1 MKTDAN
7 VVHLSKATSA
17 QSPISPVGRLP
28 VALVNVRDK
37 AAKQLKAALQKLFD
51 NADDTLFEMADR
63 ATSNAEQ
70 NTFFEAMRDLR
81 LKRKNIERGFLQK
94 VFEAFATLNQYEIG
108 KPAPLDAVS
117 FDTLSLVQDDALEE
131 SVALDT
137 MVAKV
142 VSRDG
147 TALSHLTTRFNA
159 MVSKKLDN
167 KSNPV
172 GPTSLCEFFLDAC
185 SSLGVEIKVKL
196 IILKLFEK
204 YVLSDLDQLYAE
216 ANQALIAA
224 GVLPELKSAPARRN
238 PSRSSAAASGTR
250 QDGSSD
256 LAGESADE
264 GVHEVFAALQEL
276 LSQARGSAT
285 PRRNRPADALPISS
299 DDLMRLLSHMQ
310 QRAPIQA
317 SDDFDL
323 RDQLEGLLTRASAKA
338 GKARVVGEVDEDV
351 INLVS
356 MLFEYILDDRTL
368 PDSFKALIAR
378 LQIPILK
385 VAVIDKTFFNRGS
398 HPARRLLNEIA
409 SAALGWGEQDDTQ
422 RDSLYQKIEHVVQR
436 LLNDFVDDPLIFSEL
451 LTEFLAFS
459 GDERRRSGLLEQRTR
474 DAEEGSAKAAMARRE
489 VEQALNER
497 LLGKTLPEVVVRL
510 LQEAWS
516 KVLMLTCL
524 KHGVESVE
532 WQAALATMD
541 DLVWSV
547 EVHEEPEV
555 RMRLLDMVPGMLKA
569 LREGMASAAF
579 DPFSTGEFFSQLEA
593 LHVQAFQRFK
603 RSLPKESATQD
614 AGSDQADVAV
624 INDQQRAALAEV
636 GIDLSLLESP
646 QVEAAAEPAM
656 MAVVEEI
663 ILLAPGELRAAE
675 PEASLPDDDEALL
688 QVDNLRVGSWVEF
701 QEDEEHKLRCKLAAV
716 IKPTGKYIFVNRT
729 GMKVLEKTRTG
740 LAVEFSRNAI
750 RLLNDAL
757 LFDRALESVIG
768 NLRKLKG
775 T

>member
-7 VVHLSKATSA
+7 VVHLSKVAPA

-117 FDTLSLVQDDALEE
+117 FDTLSLVQNDALEE

-142 VSRDG
+142 ISRDG

-167 KSNPV
+167 KTNPI

-216 ANQALIAA
+216 ANETLIAA
-224 GVLPELKSAPARRN
+224 GVLPELKSAPVRRN
-238 PSRSSAAASGTR
+238 PSRGSAAASGLR
-250 QDGSSD
+250 QGGSAE
-256 LAGESADE
+256 LGELSDE
-264 GVHEVFAALQEL
+264 GVEEVFGALQEL
-276 LSQARGSAT
+276 LSQARGTT
-285 PRRNRPADALPISS
+285 PPRHNRPAGALPISS
-299 DDLMRLLSHMQ
+299 TDLMRLLSHMQ
-310 QRAPIQA
+310 QRAPVQA

-409 SAALGWGEQDDTQ
+409 SAALGWVEQDDTQ

-459 GDERRRSGLLEQRTR
+459 GDERRRSDLLEQRTK

-524 KHGVESVE
+524 KHGVESAE

-555 RMRLLDMVPGMLKA
+555 RMRLLGMVPGMLKA

-603 RSLPKESATQD
+603 RSLPEENPTQD
-614 AGSDQADVAV
+614 AASDQADVAV
-624 INDQQRAALAEV
+624 INEQQIAALAEV
-636 GIDLSLLESP
+636 GIDLPLLDSSP
-646 QVEAAAEPAM
+646 AEVAEEPAM
-656 MAVVEEI
+656 MEVVEEI
-663 ILLAPGELRAAE
+663 ILLAPGELRSAE
-675 PEASLPDDDEALL
+675 PEDHLADDDEAFL

-740 LAVEFSRNAI
+740 LAVEFRRNAI